1 MRFFSAA
8 ILTLVIW
15 CCAFGQTYTIN
26 TFAGGGLP
34 VNIPGTS
41 ASLYGPGSVVADAAG
56 NLFIADMDI
65 NVIFRLDART
75 GVLTRFAGTGTPGF
89 SGDNGQATSAQL
101 NVPGGLALDAA
112 GNLYIADSGN
122 ERVRK
127 VANGVITT
135 IAGNGVQGY
144 FGDGGSA
151 TSAELNGPFGV
162 AVDSVGNLFIT
173 DFSRIRK
180 VTNGVITTVAGN
192 GTRGYSGDDGPA
204 TSAQLYEPTG
214 VAVDFAGNLYIADD
228 GNERVRK
235 VANGVITTV
244 AGNGTRGYSGDNG
257 PATSAELWPS
267 AVAVDAAGNLYIA
280 DGGNERVRKV
290 ANGVITTVAGN
301 GTPGYAGDNGPAT
314 SAQLYNPSGVALDSA
329 GNLYI
334 ADLRHQRVRMVS
346 NGAITTVA
354 GNGTQGYSGDNGP
367 AVSAQLD
374 GPSHVAVDA
383 TGNLY
388 ITDSYDNLIRK
399 VANGVITT
407 VAGGGN
413 LLGDNVPAT
422 SGALNYPEGVAVD
435 SVGNLFIADTD
446 NSRIRKVSNGV
457 ITTVA
462 GNGTPGYSGD
472 NGPASSAQVAAP
484 FGVAVDAV
492 GNLYVADT
500 YNSRIR
506 KISNGVITTV
516 AGNGSYGFSGD
527 NGPATSAQLY
537 YPGGVAVDAAGNL
550 YIADALSERIRKV
563 ANGVITTVAGNGAAG
578 FSGDNGPATSAELSG
593 PAGVAVDATGNLYI
607 ADAGNER
614 IRVLTPSGSS
624 CSATVSP
631 VVVSVPASGA
641 NFTITVQTGSSCS
654 WAIQSLP
661 SWISFAGNAVQTGSG
676 SVTLTAQA
684 NLGAARTAIISIAG
698 APVQVNQGGVA
709 PLAITMPS
717 TLPSGFVGGAYSQP
731 LAATGGVPSYTWS
744 ILSGTLPPGLAL
756 SGAGMIAGTPTTTGT
771 YTFTAKVADSG
782 SSTATQLFSLAIVAQ
797 GTLARAGVFSQLA
810 AGGGWDT
817 TIWLINTSSAPVPT
831 RLVFHGD
838 DGGPLSL
845 SLTATQPG
853 VSQQVIA
860 ATLDSVVPPNTTL
873 AVAIAGP
880 ASVVQ
885 GWADVLSSGALS
897 GFAVFRDGGASEAAV
912 PLQSQIGPSFRLAF
926 DNTGGYS
933 TGIALVNLSSS
944 PASLTATV
952 WDENGNQ
959 LVTQPVT
966 LTKTDSA
973 GNGHD
978 AFMLPSRLA
987 VTAGKKG
994 IVQFQGNPGTPFT
1007 SAGALTGLG
1016 LKTDPNGLFTATP
1029 TIIP

>member
-290 ANGVITTVAGN
+290 ANGE
-301 GTPGYAGDNGPAT
+301 
-314 SAQLYNPSGVALDSA
+314 
-329 GNLYI
+329 
-334 ADLRHQRVRMVS
+334 
-346 NGAITTVA
+346 ITTVA